1 MVHSSEGH
9 HHHHADNI
17 FDSVSF
23 SNIKSFSE
31 KDMKELKEKIAEGY
45 FGKVIR
51 AKGII
56 PSDSEESSENFKYW
70 HFDSNLSSFN
80 FDKMK
85 MKNLLNFDSGDK
97 SGNVILIG
105 SNLKRNKIEKY
116 FLK

>member
-1 MVHSSEGH
+1 ME
-9 HHHHADNI
+9 
-17 FDSVSF
+17 
-23 SNIKSFSE
+23 
-31 KDMKELKEKIAEGY
+31 ELKEKIAEGY

-80 FDKMK
+80 FNKMK
-85 MKNLLNFDSGDK
+85 MENLPNFESDDK